1 MHELTFVSLQD
12 LQYLSF
18 FTVYVMLAQDLMVE
32 LQSGS
37 RVWAVDLLG
46 QGRSWPQQAPEPDH
60 KLAFS
65 VDTWTA
71 QIADFI
77 RCVQAL
83 PICARHMCFCRC
95 CATILYN
102 VPDQI
107 RVLVHHRKVVF

>member
-1 MHELTFVSLQD
+1 MTTGESTITSLALPHIQVTNCIEHQQLHEHTSVSLQD
-12 LQYLSF
+12 LSPP
-18 FTVYVMLAQDLMVE
+18 TVYVILAQDLMLE

-46 QGRSWPQQAPEPDH
+46 QGRSWPQQAPEPEH

-77 RCVQAL
+77 RCIQAL
-83 PICARHMCFCRC
+83 PVIHVSSIC
-95 CATILYN
+95 L
-102 VPDQI
+102 
-107 RVLVHHRKVVF
+107 